1 MRGRVYFRYL
11 SSGYRRYHT
20 LARFYALPYIVFM
33 LATALAERLC
43 ATNYPVK
50 LMIVLCGI
58 GFALGTLMFI
68 RRQRNR
74 NPVILIFSGALL
86 LVFAMYLAVQFYRS
100 IPTDFGA
107 IEKGYVRYA
116 RTYKGVPYRKG
127 GETRY
132 GADTVGIAK
141 ASLFR
146 SGLEYGLKKHDLKV
160 ILSAMSLWWICMD
173 NRALVNG
180 DRTYAYRAGSIRGA
194 RAADIGRLEQGDLL
208 YDAER
213 DRLYICLGG
222 GMCIGSYGEEGAVIR
237 GVRTVCR
244 DAALTRLKWKIFR
257 KE

>member
-1 MRGRVYFRYL
+1 MRGSYYFRYL

-20 LARFYALPYIVFM
+20 LARFYALPYIGFM

-43 ATNYPVK
+43 ATNHIVK
-50 LMIVLCGI
+50 LMIFLCCA
-58 GFALGTLMFI
+58 GFLLGTLMFI

-74 NPVILIFSGALL
+74 NPVILIFCGALL

-100 IPTDFGA
+100 IPTDYAA
-107 IEKGYVRYA
+107 IENGYVRYA
-116 RTYKGVPYRKG
+116 RTYEGVPYRKG

-160 ILSAMSLWWICMD
+160 LVSSAGLWWRCLE
-173 NRALVNG
+173 NRDLLRG
-180 DRTYAYRAGSIRGA
+180 DLPYAYKTGSIRGP
-194 RAADIGRLEQGDLL
+194 RDPDIRLLEQGDML
-208 YDAER
+208 YDARR

-222 GMCIGSYGEEGAVIR
+222 GMCIGSCGEEGAVIR

-244 DAALTRLKWKIFR
+244 DAGLARLKWKIR
-257 KE
+257 K